1 VAKALWRLLSVFRFS
16 THKKYDVEEGWM
28 SGSGGGSWVS
38 PTNNS
43 CDMLAQHTTLN
54 SPNRDVLKTIKKGD
68 VLDVRI
74 GQAGKAIIVEATK
87 NGNVAGTI
95 TSSIIQR
102 LAECIE
108 EGYVYVAEVT
118 ENEGG
123 ACRVH
128 IHTK

>member
-1 VAKALWRLLSVFRFS
+1 
-16 THKKYDVEEGWM
+16 M

-38 PTNNS
+38 PSDNS
-43 CDMLAQHTTLN
+43 CDRLAQHTTLN
-54 SPNRDVLKTIKKGD
+54 SPNREVLKKIKKGD
-68 VLDVRI
+68 ILDIHIR
-74 GQAGKAIIVEATK
+74 QAGKAIIVEATK
-87 NGNVAGTI
+87 SGDVAGTI

-108 EGYVYVAEVT
+108 EGYTYVAEVT

-123 ACRVH
+123 ACKVH